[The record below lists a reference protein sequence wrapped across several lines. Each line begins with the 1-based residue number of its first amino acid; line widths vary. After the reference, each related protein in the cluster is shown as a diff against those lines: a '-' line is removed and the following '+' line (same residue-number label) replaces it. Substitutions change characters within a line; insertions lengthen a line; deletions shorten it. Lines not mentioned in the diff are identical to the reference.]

1 MNDAEIRN
9 DDICPNCMEPVSAGA
24 AVCPS
29 CGAPMTE
36 GETGEDIQA
45 ATGCAVESAKSPDGA
60 ENSGKP
66 GSRNEGEKG
75 KKPNVMQNITRGMGV
90 YLIYIAVTNG
100 YRVLSNPAS
109 LELEAGTK
117 NYWLA
122 LVSNVVYLAAGL
134 LAVWP
139 WIKEYLDKRK
149 RIEDAVAAEK
159 GGVVVDGSAET
170 VEIVGDFDGPA
181 GSDAAASIDLEEIRR
196 AADAELN
203 ADAHDETE

>member
-1 MNDAEIRN
+1 MNDVEIRN

-29 CGAPMTE
+29 CGASMTE
-36 GETGEDIQA
+36 GETGEEIQA
-45 ATGCAVESAKSPDGA
+45 ATSCAVESAKSPDGA
-60 ENSGKP
+60 ENSGKSNA
-66 GSRNEGEKG
+66 GNEGEKG

-109 LELEAGTK
+109 LELEVGTK

-149 RIEDAVAAEK
+149 RIEDAVAAERE
-159 GGVVVDGSAET
+159 GAVVDGSAET
-170 VEIVGDFDGPA
+170 IESGAEAAEDA
-181 GSDAAASIDLEEIRR
+181 GLDEIRR

-203 ADAHDETE
+203 AEVHDETE

>member
-1 MNDAEIRN
+1 MSDENEIRN
-9 DDICPNCMEPVSAGA
+9 DDICPNCMEPVPAGA

-29 CGAPMTE
+29 CGASMTE
-36 GETGEDIQA
+36 SEAGEEIQVLSG
-45 ATGCAVESAKSPDGA
+45 TPESKKTADGA
-60 ENSGKP
+60 ETAGTTEAQ
-66 GSRNEGEKG
+66 GEGDKT

-90 YLIYIAVTNG
+90 YLLYIAITNG
-100 YRVLSNPAS
+100 YRVISDPAS

-149 RIEDAVAAEK
+149 RIEEAVAAEQD
-159 GGVVVDGSAET
+159 GVIVDGSAET
-170 VEIVGDFDGPA
+170 IEGDDE
-181 GSDAAASIDLEEIRR
+181 SAAAEETVDLEEIRR
-196 AADAELN
+196 AADAELSSEK
-203 ADAHDETE
+203 DDETE